1 LDLSINGLLYEPIL
15 VDVESY
21 TKSKVFLNSIGNNSI
36 RTRHNYATGLV
47 HLQRFLHFRYN
58 GEHNL
63 DSIIDLIIGKQINVY
78 ELLDNFVSFECSKKN
93 QDRNKPQ
100 SIKTHLIGIKSYF
113 AYYDIDIIPSKFKRK
128 VKMPKTLVEKE
139 EPIDANDIRKVLLSC
154 NNRRLKAYLLVL
166 ASGGLRA
173 VEGCAIRIKDINFKI
188 RPTTIHIRAEYVKTR
203 VGRDI
208 YISDEATHYLKQ
220 WIDWKY
226 RLRSLNPDDLIFNT
240 FNVVSKPETL
250 YVKLVAEF
258 TKVLRIAGLDER
270 KEGMRR
276 RKITLHS
283 LRRFVKTVISDGVG
297 GDYSEWF
304 LGHNGSVYYTKKESE
319 RREIYLTKC
328 MKYLTFLDYIALEA
342 RGKSIEVRL
351 SEKDREMQAMKQ
363 KYDQD
368 LQAIR
373 EETNQR
379 FSQIMSMIQHNPKL
393 TQVKPAALLKKDFS

>member
-1 LDLSINGLLYEPIL
+1 
-15 VDVESY
+15 
-21 TKSKVFLNSIGNNSI
+21 
-36 RTRHNYATGLV
+36 
-47 HLQRFLHFRYN
+47 
-58 GEHNL
+58 
-63 DSIIDLIIGKQINVY
+63 
-78 ELLDNFVSFECSKKN
+78 
-93 QDRNKPQ
+93 
-100 SIKTHLIGIKSYF
+100 
-113 AYYDIDIIPSKFKRK
+113 
-128 VKMPKTLVEKE
+128 
-139 EPIDANDIRKVLLSC
+139 
-154 NNRRLKAYLLVL
+154 
-166 ASGGLRA
+166 LRA

-188 RPTTIHIRAEYVKTR
+188 KPTTIHIRAEYVKTR

-220 WIDWKY
+220 WLDWKY
-226 RLRSLNPDDLIFNT
+226 RERTRDPDDLVFNT
-240 FNVVSKPETL
+240 FNLKSKPEIL
-250 YVKLVAEF
+250 YVKLGAEF
-258 TKVLRIAGLDER
+258 IKVLRAAGLDER

-328 MKYLTFLDYIALEA
+328 MKYLTFLDYTALEA
-342 RGKSIEVRL
+342 RGKSIEAKL

-373 EETNQR
+373 DETNQQ
-379 FSQIMSMIQHNPKL
+379 FTQIMSMIQHNPKL
-393 TQVKPAALLKKDFS
+393 TQVKPDALLKKNFS

>member
-1 LDLSINGLLYEPIL
+1 MLNKDFIRREIDNYPRPRAFLD
-15 VDVESY
+15 
-21 TKSKVFLNSIGNNSI
+21 SIGNNSI
-36 RTRHNYATGLV
+36 RTRSNYATGLV
-47 HLQRFLHFRYN
+47 HLQRFLYYRFN
-58 GEHNL
+58 GEH
-63 DSIIDLIIGKQINVY
+63 DVGSIIDLILHNQMNVY
-78 ELLDNFVSFECSKKN
+78 ELLNNFVTFEDSKKN
-93 QDRNKPQ
+93 QEKNKPQ
-100 SIKTHLIGIKSYF
+100 SIKTYLVGIKSYF

-128 VKMPKTLVEKE
+128 VKIPKTLKEKE
-139 EPIDANDIRKVLLSC
+139 EPIDAADIRKILLSC
-154 NNRRLKAYLLVL
+154 NNRRLKTYLLIL

-173 VEGCAIRIKDINFKI
+173 VEGCAIRIKDINFEGS
-188 RPTTIHIRAEYVKTR
+188 PTMIHIRAEYVKTR

-208 YISDEATHYLKQ
+208 YISDEATRYLKQ
-220 WIDWKY
+220 WLDWKY
-226 RLRSLNPDDLIFNT
+226 RERSISPDDLVFNT
-240 FNVVSKPETL
+240 FRVKSKPEIL
-250 YVKLVAEF
+250 YVKLASEF
-258 TKVLRIAGLDER
+258 TKVLKVAGLDER

-283 LRRFVKTVISDGVG
+283 LRRFVKTVLSDEVG

-328 MKYLTFLDYIALEA
+328 MKYLTFLDYTALEA
-342 RGKSIEVRL
+342 RGKSIEAKL
-351 SEKDREMQAMKQ
+351 SEKDMEMQAMKK

-393 TQVKPAALLKKDFS
+393 AHVKPEALVKKM